1 MPETPEV
8 KRVITITKRY
18 SRTVANDAY
27 QSFGFETVLTETLE
41 VSNREE
47 FIAASDKLYNQAKGL
62 TDLDIES
69 AMPEIQ
75 RSRKVQTVA

>member
-8 KRVITITKRY
+8 KRLITITKRY

-27 QSFGFETVLTETLE
+27 QSFGFETILSETAE

-47 FIAASDKLYNQAKGL
+47 FLALSDKLYNQAKGL

-69 AMPEIQ
+69 ALPEIQ
-75 RSRKVQTVA
+75 RSRKVTTIA